1 MPRTF
6 AATAL
11 LTIALALPAG
21 ALAMNGPT
29 GGSSPSTS
37 APVNLLRDGKYLPT
51 PTAAPATVQV
61 VRIVRPGGF
70 DFRDAGIGAAVG
82 ALALAVIGGIA
93 IVLSRDNGADR
104 ATGTTA
110 G

>member
-1 MPRTF
+1 MLRTIT
-6 AATAL
+6 ATAL
-11 LTIALALPAG
+11 LAAALALPSG
-21 ALAMNGPT
+21 ALAMNGPA
-29 GGSSPSTS
+29 GGTSNSSP

-51 PTAAPATVQV
+51 ATAATVQV

-70 DFRDAGIGAAVG
+70 DFRAAGIGAAVG
-82 ALALAVIGGIA
+82 ALVLAVIGGVA
-93 IVLSRDNGADR
+93 IVLSRDGGTTR